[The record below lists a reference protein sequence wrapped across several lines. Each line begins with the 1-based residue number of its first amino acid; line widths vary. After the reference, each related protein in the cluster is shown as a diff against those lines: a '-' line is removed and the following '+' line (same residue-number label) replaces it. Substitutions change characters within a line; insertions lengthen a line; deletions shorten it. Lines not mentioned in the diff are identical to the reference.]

1 MSQFHLIK
9 AAVQQQFDKIKGWPL
24 FFSKADRNVLWDTYI
39 QALTDAGQNEIYR
52 ERGEHDCQCC
62 KHFIRKIGNILAIS
76 PTGELVSIWDIEP
89 TGSFYDNVAATM
101 AKLTRDSGIRSS
113 FFIDNA
119 QVGTDSNIEL
129 IDGKTHTWEHFYVEV
144 PSNLV
149 VKDGTDRAT
158 RIGRSSERMHSLKLS
173 VEKLQLT
180 AVMDVLDLV
189 EQNAL
194 YRGAEHKQAL
204 VFMRDTLMAYG
215 ACKGDKEIWLW
226 KTSLNIGDRSNLRG
240 SVIGTLVEDLSS
252 GVPLEA
258 AVKSFETKVAPANYK
273 RTTALVTPKMIA
285 EAEKAIETLGIA
297 GSLERRHAVI
307 TDITVD
313 NVIFADRAAKVAMS
327 GGVLG
332 VLKDSAADN
341 VDLTKAGSIPIDTF
355 LSTVVPQA
363 TKIEAYLSNS
373 VAASNAMTL
382 LAPVNPEAPSILKW
396 NNNFTWAYNGDV
408 TDGIKELV
416 KKAGGKVEGALRI
429 SLGWHNSDDLDL
441 YVKAPGLSE
450 ICYYDKQ
457 GLLDVDMNAYGK
469 SDPVSPVENV
479 IFPRHSQVKEGV
491 YTVKVNQYNR
501 RNPSCSKGY
510 TVEVEYDGK
519 LYTFTSNKPCRGTEV
534 AVVFTIKNG
543 TISFNEKQSLS
554 MTAGE
559 YPRDTWGL
567 STCKFHRVASIMNSP
582 NHWDGQ
588 GTGNKHTFF
597 ILDSFKNPEPVRGFF
612 TEFLRDDLIPHR
624 KVLELLGSKVK
635 VLPEDNQLSGL
646 GFSSTVR
653 NSLVVRVTDT
663 TGKVR
668 LYNVQ
673 F

>member
-9 AAVQQQFDKIKGWPL
+9 AAVQKQFDKIKGWPL
-24 FFSKADRNVLWDTYI
+24 FYSKADRNTLWDTYI
-39 QALTDAGQNEIYR
+39 QALTDAGQNEVYR

-89 TGSFYDNVAATM
+89 TGSFYDNVASTM

-119 QVGTDSNIEL
+119 QVGTDSNVEL
-129 IDGKTHTWEHFYVEV
+129 INGKPHTWEHFYVEV

-158 RIGRSSERMHSLKLS
+158 RIGRSSERYHSLKLS
-173 VEKLQLT
+173 CEKLQLT

-189 EQNAL
+189 EQNNL
-194 YRGAEHKQAL
+194 YRGAEHKGAL
-204 VFMRDTLMAYG
+204 VYMRKTLKDYSEAQDKEMWLWRISLLD
-215 ACKGDKEIWLW
+215 GDKV
-226 KTSLNIGDRSNLRG
+226 NMRG

-252 GVPLEA
+252 GVPLDA

-285 EAEKAIETLGIA
+285 EAEKAIETLGVA

-313 NVIFADRAAKVAMS
+313 NVLFADRAAKVAMS

-332 VLKDSAADN
+332 VLKDAVTDN
-341 VDLTKAGSIPIDTF
+341 VDVSKAGSIPIDTF
-355 LSTVVPQA
+355 LSTVVPSA
-363 TKIEAYLSNS
+363 SKIEAYLSNS

-396 NNNFTWAYNGDV
+396 DNNFTWAYNGDV

-441 YVKAPGLSE
+441 HVYAPGYSE
-450 ICYYDKQ
+450 IHFANKQ
-457 GLLDVDMNAYGK
+457 DLLDVDMNAYGK

-479 IFPRHSQVKEGV
+479 IFPRHSQVKDGV
-491 YTVKVNQYNR
+491 YTVEIVQFNR
-501 RNPSCSKGY
+501 RNPSCPKGY
-510 TVEVEYDGK
+510 TIEIEYDGK
-519 LYTFTSNKPCRGTEV
+519 LYTFTSNKPCRGSTK
-534 AVVFTIKNG
+534 AVHFTIKNG
-543 TISFNEKQSLS
+543 TISFNEKHSLP

-559 YPRDTWGL
+559 YQRDTWSL
-567 STCKFHRVASIMNSP
+567 STCKFHRVSSIMHSP

-588 GTGNKHTFF
+588 GIGNKHTFF
-597 ILDSFKNPEPVRGFF
+597 ILDGFKNPEPVRGFF
-612 TEFLRDDLIPHR
+612 TEFLRDDLLPHR

-653 NSLVVRVTDT
+653 NSLVVRVTDAA
-663 TGKVR
+663 GKVR

>member
-9 AAVQQQFDKIKGWPL
+9 TAVQQQFDKIKGWPL
-24 FFSKADRNVLWDTYI
+24 FFSNADRNELWDTYI
-39 QALTDAGQNEIYR
+39 ESLTASGNNEVYR

-76 PTGELVSIWDIEP
+76 PTGELVSIWDITP
-89 TGSFYDNVAATM
+89 TGTFYDKAAEAL

-113 FFIDNA
+113 FFIDNT

-129 IDGKTHTWEHFYVEV
+129 IDGKAHRWEHFYVEV

-149 VKDGTDRAT
+149 VRDGTERAK

-173 VEKLQLT
+173 VEKLT
-180 AVMDVLDLV
+180 ISAVMDVLDLV

-194 YRGAEHKQAL
+194 YRGAEHKHAL
-204 VFMRDTLMAYG
+204 VFMRDTLMAY
-215 ACKGDKEIWLW
+215 AAYKGDKNLWLW

-258 AVKSFETKVAPANYK
+258 AVKSFETKVAPSNYK
-273 RTTALVTPKMIA
+273 RTTALVTPNMIK
-285 EAEKAIETLGIA
+285 EAEKTIETLGLA

-307 TDITVD
+307 TDITVN
-313 NVIFADRAAKVAMS
+313 NVLFADRAAKVAMA

-332 VLKDSAADN
+332 VLKDSVADN
-341 VDLTKAGSIPIDTF
+341 TDISKAQVIPVDTF
-355 LSTVVPQA
+355 MDTVLPQV
-363 TKIEAYLSNS
+363 TKVEAYLSNS
-373 VAASNAMTL
+373 VASSNAMTL

-441 YVKAPGLSE
+441 YVQAPSYPE
-450 ICYYDKQ
+450 IYFANKQ
-457 GLLDVDMNAYGK
+457 GFLDVDMNAWGK
-469 SDPVSPVENV
+469 HDAVSPVENV
-479 IFPRHSQVKEGV
+479 IFPRHSQVKDGT
-491 YTVKVNQYNR
+491 YTVTVKNFSR
-501 RNPSCSKGY
+501 RNPSCPKGF

-519 LYTFTSNKPCRGTEV
+519 LYTFTSDKPCRTPV
-534 AVVFTIKNG
+534 TAVTFTITNG
-543 TISFNEKQSLS
+543 TITFNDYNSLP

-567 STCKFHRVASIMNSP
+567 STCKFHRVSSIMHSP
-582 NHWDGQ
+582 NHWDEQ
-588 GTGNKHTFF
+588 GVGNKHTFF
-597 ILDSFKNPEPVRGFF
+597 ILDGFKNPDPVRGFF

-635 VLPEDNQLSGL
+635 VLPQDDQLSGL

-653 NSLVVRVTDT
+653 NSLVLRVTDSA
-663 TGKVR
+663 GKVR

>member
-9 AAVQQQFDKIKGWPL
+9 AAVQKQFDKIKGWPL
-24 FFSKADRNVLWDTYI
+24 FYSKADRNTLWDTYI
-39 QALTDAGQNEIYR
+39 QALTEAGQNEIYR

-62 KHFIRKIGNILAIS
+62 KHFVRKIGNILAIS

-89 TGSFYDNVAATM
+89 TGTFYDEVARIM
-101 AKLTRDSGIRSS
+101 AGLTRHGGIRSS
-113 FFIDNA
+113 FFIDSDK
-119 QVGTDSNIEL
+119 VGTDYSVEL
-129 IDGKTHTWEHFYVEV
+129 IGGKPHTWEHFYVEV

-149 VKDGTDRAT
+149 VHNGTERAE
-158 RIGRSSERMHSLKLS
+158 RIGRSSERMNSLKLS
-173 VEKLQLT
+173 VEKLT
-180 AVMDVLDLV
+180 IASVMDVLDLV
-189 EQNAL
+189 EQNVL
-194 YRGAEHKQAL
+194 YRGAEFKGAL
-204 VFMRDTLMAYG
+204 VFMRDTLMSYH
-215 ACKGDKEIWLW
+215 ACKGDKVIWLW
-226 KTSLNIGDRSNLRG
+226 KTSLAVGDRANLRG

-258 AVKSFETKVAPANYK
+258 AVKSFETKVAPTNYK
-273 RTTALVTPKMIA
+273 RTTALVTPNMIK
-285 EAEKAIETLGIA
+285 EAEKTIETLGVA

-313 NVIFADRAAKVAMS
+313 NVLFADRAAKVAMS

-332 VLKDSAADN
+332 VLKDSVTDN
-341 VDLTKAGSIPIDTF
+341 VDVSKAGSIPIDTF
-355 LSTVVPQA
+355 LSTVVPSA
-363 TKIEAYLSNS
+363 SKIEAYLSNS

-396 NNNFTWAYNGDV
+396 DNNFTWAYNGDV

-441 YVKAPGLSE
+441 WVKAPGYSE
-450 ICYYDKQ
+450 IYYGDKQ
-457 GLLDVDMNAYGK
+457 GLLDVDMNAWDK
-469 SDPVSPVENV
+469 KDPVSPVENV
-479 IFPRHSQVKEGV
+479 IFPRHSQVKDGTYRVHV
-491 YTVKVNQYNR
+491 YQFSR

-510 TVEVEYDGK
+510 TVEIEYDGK
-519 LYTFTSNKPCRGTEV
+519 LYTFTSSKPCRDKEL
-534 AVVFTIKNG
+534 AVEFTIKNG
-543 TISFNEKQSLS
+543 SISFNEKHSLP

-559 YPRDTWGL
+559 YQRDTWSL
-567 STCKFHRVASIMNSP
+567 STCKFHRVSSIMHSP

-588 GTGNKHTFF
+588 GIGNKHTFF
-597 ILDSFKNPEPVRGFF
+597 ILDGFKNPEPVRGFF
-612 TEFLRDDLIPHR
+612 TEFLRDDLLPHR

-653 NSLVVRVTDT
+653 NSLVVRVTDAA
-663 TGKVR
+663 GKAR